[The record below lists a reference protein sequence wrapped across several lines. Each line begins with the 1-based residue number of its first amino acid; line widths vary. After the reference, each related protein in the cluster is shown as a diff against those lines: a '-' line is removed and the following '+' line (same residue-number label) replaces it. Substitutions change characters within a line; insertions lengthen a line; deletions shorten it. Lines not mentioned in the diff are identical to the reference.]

1 MAITLNDFKER
12 LEAIY
17 NDIENMNI
25 GDAKRRTY
33 NLITLI
39 ETSGIV
45 IHAVATTADKKVESD
60 DGKEN

>member
-12 LEAIY
+12 LE
-17 NDIENMNI
+17 NI
-25 GDAKRRTY
+25 ALDLDDMDFGRAKTRIT

-45 IHAVATTADKKVESD
+45 IHAVVTTADKKVESND
-60 DGKEN
+60 NTEE